1 MPSHTPTATDPAETR
16 TTGLGVD
23 VGGTGIKA
31 GLVNLGD
38 GELIGDRLIRDT
50 PQPAT
55 PDAIAEV
62 IRQLVEEFDW
72 DGPVGVALPSV
83 IHDGTARI
91 AHNIDRSWIGCDV
104 TELFERHLPGRDV
117 LMLNDADAAGVT
129 EVHYGA
135 AEGIDGLVILLTF
148 GTGIGSALLLDG
160 RLVPNTEFGHV
171 FVEDI
176 AGRGFDEAEHLASAA
191 VRARDELTFAEW
203 APHVSNVLRSI
214 ENLLWPRA
222 FVLGGGV
229 SEAADEWFP
238 LLENRTPVRAAVR
251 LNDAGIIGA
260 ALYAA
265 ARTGVVDL
273 SRVLSRGGA

>member
-1 MPSHTPTATDPAETR
+1 MPSPTPTPTDSPLTG

-23 VGGTGIKA
+23 VGGTGIKV
-31 GLVNLGD
+31 GLVDLAD

-55 PDAIAEV
+55 PDAIAET
-62 IRQLVEEFDW
+62 IREMVEEFEW
-72 DGPVGVALPSV
+72 NGPVGVALPSV
-83 IHDGTARI
+83 IHEGTTRI
-91 AHNIDRSWIGCDV
+91 AHNIDESWIGCDV
-104 TELFERHLPGRDV
+104 ADLFERHLPGRDV

-135 AEGIDGLVILLTF
+135 GEGVEGLVILLTF

-160 RLVPNTEFGHV
+160 RLVPNTEFGHL

-176 AGRGFDEAEHLASAA
+176 AGRGFDEAEHLASAS
-191 VRARDELTFAEW
+191 VRAHDGLTFAEW
-203 APHVSNVLRSI
+203 APHVSNVLRAI
-214 ENLLWPRA
+214 EDLLWPRA

-238 LLENRTPVRAAVR
+238 LLENRTPIRAAAR

-273 SRVLSRGGA
+273 GGVLSRTGD

>member
-1 MPSHTPTATDPAETR
+1 MPSPTPALTDPLEAT

-23 VGGTGIKA
+23 VGGTGIKV
-31 GLVNLGD
+31 GLVDLHN

-62 IRQLVEEFDW
+62 IRELVEEFNW
-72 DGPVGVALPSV
+72 DGPIGVALPSV
-83 IHDGTARI
+83 IHDGTTRI
-91 AHNIDRSWIGCDV
+91 AHNIDKSWIGCDV
-104 TELFERHLPGRDV
+104 NDLFDRHLPGRDV

-129 EVHYGA
+129 EIHYGA
-135 AEGIDGLVILLTF
+135 GEGIDGLVILLTF
-148 GTGIGSALLLDG
+148 GTGIGSALLIDG
-160 RLVPNTEFGHV
+160 RLVPNTEFGHLL
-171 FVEDI
+171 VEDI

-265 ARTGVVDL
+265 ARTGAVDL
-273 SRVLSRGGA
+273 SGVLSRGVG